1 MDENKE
7 PSKCVAVLFTI
18 AAVCNLGIL
27 LLTTVGK
34 SGDAVL
40 AVLSAV
46 AMIAFATAA
55 IIHWRQYARRYVEY
69 EVTQRSKQKEE

>member
-1 MDENKE
+1 MQNDKE
-7 PSKCVAVLFTI
+7 KIKQELKKRHMFFAVMGTV

-34 SGDAVL
+34 RGDGVL

-55 IIHWRQYARRYVEY
+55 IFHWRQYAV
-69 EVTQRSKQKEE
+69 KGH